1 MSFTVFGRGVSDG
14 LTIDEATSPSLL
26 RAPQMVEPPPAVRED
41 QAGTP
46 FAREREEG
54 GTRRDSEGAKGGDS
68 LRAYRETAGQV
79 NREPSPV
86 SVAEQIMSRPALTVR
101 VDDTVGRASELM
113 AERRIGLLPVLG
125 NDGRIEAIITRGD
138 ITRQRIRYSDLAR
151 MPVGAIAHLQVLTAG
166 PRTNIRELARALLE
180 QDIRGMPIVDQD
192 EDPPRVVGV
201 VTRSDI
207 LRALINYA
215 PLELWL

>member
-14 LTIDEATSPSLL
+14 LTIDEATSPGLL
-26 RAPQMVEPPPAVRED
+26 RPPTFVEPPPAVRED

-46 FAREREEG
+46 FARERESAA
-54 GTRRDSEGAKGGDS
+54 RHDDS

-101 VDDTVGRASELM
+101 TNDTVGRARDLM

-125 NDGRIEAIITRGD
+125 EDGRIEAIITRGD
-138 ITRQRIRYSDLAR
+138 ITRQRIRYSDLAK
-151 MPVGAIAHLQVLTAG
+151 MPVGTVAHFEVLTAG
-166 PRTNIRELARALLE
+166 PRTNIRELARVLLE
-180 QDIRGMPIVDQD
+180 QDIRGMPIVDQS
-192 EDPPRVVGV
+192 EEPPRVVGV